1 MSSLW
6 LAFSNIFIFIYQFF
20 KSLVFCVL
28 KPIEHY
34 TEFGLHGVFA
44 SFGQGKTLTMCK
56 IAQSKK
62 KFLDKKNIDC
72 VIYSNLYTNFS
83 EHITSID
90 DIVLIA
96 KEQEELVA
104 EKKTRQVIILLD
116 EIQTIFN
123 SRSYQSLPIEIIAI
137 LCGNRHLN
145 ISIYYTVQASFAVDK
160 YFRELSTD
168 FIYSRKVNTYMF
180 CYYLIRNRK
189 GLEIMEE
196 WCKVPFIL
204 FAHCYYVV
212 NPYDKDNLFKSYDTM
227 AAMSTM
233 ILENKGNECNK
244 ELFRKTSCKDVDSPK
259 DVQRQAYKKL
269 YK

>member
-1 MSSLW
+1 MGTLW
-6 LAFSNIFIFIYQFF
+6 MAFSNLFIFIYNLF
-20 KSLVFCVL
+20 KSLYFCIV
-28 KPIEHY
+28 KPVQNF

-56 IAQSKK
+56 IAQAKK

-72 VIYSNLYTNFS
+72 KIYSNLVTTFS
-83 EHITSID
+83 EHISSID
-90 DIVLIA
+90 EIVAISR
-96 KEQEELVA
+96 EQEILVSQ
-104 EKKTRQVIILLD
+104 KKTRQVIILLD

-196 WCKVPFIL
+196 WCKVPFVL
-204 FAHCYYVV
+204 FAHCFYVI
-212 NPYDKDNLFKSYDTM
+212 NPYDKNNLFNCYDTM

-233 ILENKGNECNK
+233 ILENRGSDCNK
-244 ELFRKTSCKDVDSPK
+244 ELFRKTSDKCADSDKDIQK
-259 DVQRQAYKKL
+259 QAYKKL
-269 YK
+269 YS